1 MPRRARIPGTLDA
14 GIDARRVMRLGTEYR
29 ATAGLPLVLVDADGR
44 EVWRLGN
51 CSVCARLS
59 RSSRRETLCREY
71 RRRAVE
77 ESFRWGEPYISVCPF
92 GLVTFAVPLSRKG
105 KLSAGLLS
113 GFSIFPQME
122 PDMREEVLDRA
133 RRNRVRLDLGPR
145 SRLPF
150 RVVPS
155 ESLRRSS
162 RLLFDLAA
170 AYGMSDTD
178 TIAESREKSIQQ
190 FTIANYLED
199 ARAGKQD
206 LLTSLASMQN
216 EIIDKVVL
224 GDLSGSRE
232 IINRFLGV
240 IFLES
245 GMNFDLL
252 KVRLLELIVIISRAA
267 ISKGISADGLL
278 GPRYS
283 YLTDINAATGF
294 DDLFWKVTKALEN
307 FTRAVSEERGRTA
320 LAHMTRMKDFLSQ
333 EFRGQGVG
341 TGRRRRGRAQR
352 QQGTAPVQGAERR
365 VFLVLRRAPAHRLCH
380 LPDEE
385 HGPQHGG
392 HRLGVRVLRPEPLHE
407 DLPRPGG
414 LSAPA
419 LPTEGRR
426 GSSGRGLLA
435 NRRLDPL
442 EQGSDVTAE
451 VGDLRARNSEPDGPL
466 VAAAVRDGKPREKPR
481 RSYFF
486 QPPARRRRNCTRSLR
501 EGLS

>member
-1 MPRRARIPGTLDA
+1 MW
-14 GIDARRVMRLGTEYR
+14 RLGT
-29 ATAGLPLVLVDADGR
+29 
-44 EVWRLGN
+44 
-51 CSVCARLS
+51 CSVCTRLS
-59 RSSRRETLCREY
+59 SSTRREALCREH
-71 RRRAVE
+71 RRTAVE

-92 GLVTFAVPLSRKG
+92 GLVTFAVPLSRNR
-105 KLSAGLLS
+105 KLSGGLAQRVLHLPPDGSRHAGGS
-113 GFSIFPQME
+113 
-122 PDMREEVLDRA
+122 DRA
-133 RRNRVRLDLGPR
+133 RAPPSASRSTSGRGPGFT
-145 SRLPF
+145 F

-170 AYGMSDTD
+170 AYGMNDVD

-199 ARAGKQD
+199 VRSGKQD

-267 ISKGISADGLL
+267 IGKGIGAEGLL

-307 FTRAVSEERGRTA
+307 FTRTVSEERGRT
-320 LAHMTRMKDFLSQ
+320 
-333 EFRGQGVG
+333 
-341 TGRRRRGRAQR
+341 RA
-352 QQGTAPVQGAERR
+352 GPHDADEGLPVA
-365 VFLVLRRAPAHRLCH
+365 
-380 LPDEE
+380 
-385 HGPQHGG
+385 
-392 HRLGVRVLRPEPLHE
+392 
-407 DLPRPGG
+407 
-414 LSAPA
+414 
-419 LPTEGRR
+419 
-426 GSSGRGLLA
+426 
-435 NRRLDPL
+435 
-442 EQGSDVTAE
+442 
-451 VGDLRARNSEPDGPL
+451 DLRDQVSARD
-466 VAAAVRDGKPREKPR
+466 VAAAAGLSVSRALHLFKKESGVSLSTYVARQRIDYAIYLMKNTDRSMADIAAECGFFDQSHFTKTFRALEGTPPLRYR
-481 RSYFF
+481 RSYSLMAASI
-486 QPPARRRRNCTRSLR
+486 PSTRVAT
-501 EGLS
+501 

>member
-1 MPRRARIPGTLDA
+1 MSGRARTPGALDA

-29 ATAGLPLVLVDADGR
+29 ATAGLPLVLVDANGR

-51 CSVCARLS
+51 CPVCARLS
-59 RSSRRETLCREY
+59 RSARRETLCREY

-122 PDMREEVLDRA
+122 PDMREEVLDRV

-170 AYGMSDTD
+170 AYGMSDMD

-199 ARAGKQD
+199 VRAGKQD

-224 GDLSGSRE
+224 GDLGGSRE

-307 FTRAVSEERGRTA
+307 FTRAVSEERGRSA
-320 LAHMTRMKDFLSQ
+320 LAHMTRMKDFLSRN
-333 EFRGQGVG
+333 FA
-341 TGRRRRGRAQR
+341 T
-352 QQGTAPVQGAERR
+352 R
-365 VFLVLRRAPAHRLCH
+365 V
-380 LPDEE
+380 
-385 HGPQHGG
+385 
-392 HRLGVRVLRPEPLHE
+392 
-407 DLPRPGG
+407 
-414 LSAPA
+414 SA
-419 LPTEGRR
+419 R
-426 GSSGRGLLA
+426 
-435 NRRLDPL
+435 D
-442 EQGSDVTAE
+442 
-451 VGDLRARNSEPDGPL
+451 
-466 VAAAVRDGKPREKPR
+466 VAAAAGLSVSRALHLFKEQSGVSFSSYVARQRIDYAIYLMKNTD
-481 RSYFF
+481 RSMADIASECGFF
-486 QPPARRRRNCTRSLR
+486 DQSHFTKTFRALEGSPPLRYRRRAGGDLPAEGYSRIAASMPSSR
-501 EGLS
+501 EAT